1 MTFIDEET
9 IELDGVTY
17 KHSHIVDRYYVSKEG
32 KILSL
37 HRNRF
42 L

>member
-1 MTFIDEET
+1 MTIIDEET

-37 HRNRF
+37 HKNRF
-42 L
+42 V